1 MRRRTK
7 VTELIQQREGLGG
20 EIVQLFYSR
29 NTGMIHGDNG
39 FDVTFNEESLVVGLS
54 YSELSLGQKVS
65 YGLFFATGAKVPTAI
80 NVHAESGAQ
89 PGTTEE
95 SEDSVSAKASLG
107 EVGWLREWSRLE
119 NGPLAFSVR
128 RAGLREC

>member
-20 EIVQLFYSR
+20 EIVELFYSR

-65 YGLFFATGAKVPTAI
+65 HGLFFATGAKVPTAI
-80 NVHAESGAQ
+80 NVRAESDAQ

-95 SEDSVSAKASLG
+95 AEDSVSAKASLS
-107 EVGWLREWSRLE
+107 EVG
-119 NGPLAFSVR
+119 
-128 RAGLREC
+128 